1 MFRARAA
8 TRLLPAAAAAAAL
21 SAGLAACG
29 HTVSVGQGRTLH
41 VALTEYR
48 VVPESI
54 HSSSGQL
61 TLVIRNDG
69 RLTHNLTITRGTTV
83 IGQTPP
89 LAPGESTYLVLDLQR
104 GNYMMASSLFADQA
118 LGQYGT
124 LSVG

>member
-1 MFRARAA
+1 MFTARAA
-8 TRLLPAAAAAAAL
+8 TRLLPAAVAAVAL

-29 HTVSVGQGRTLH
+29 HTVSVGRGRTLR

-48 VVPESI
+48 VIPQSI
-54 HSSSGQL
+54 RSSSGQL
-61 TLVIRNDG
+61 TLVVRNDG
-69 RLTHNLTITRGTTV
+69 RLTHDLTISRGSTV
-83 IGQTPP
+83 IDQTLP

-104 GNYMMASSLFADQA
+104 GSYVMASSLFADQA

>member
-8 TRLLPAAAAAAAL
+8 TRLLRAAAAAAAL
-21 SAGLAACG
+21 SAGLTACG

-48 VVPESI
+48 VIPQSI

-61 TLVIRNDG
+61 TLVVQNDG
-69 RLTHNLTITRGTTV
+69 RLTHNLTISRGSTV
-83 IGQTPP
+83 IDRTLA
-89 LAPGESTYLVLDLQR
+89 LAPGQSTYLVLDLQR
-104 GNYMMASSLFADQA
+104 GSYLMASSLFADQA